1 MVIYNSGSSLN
12 LYRQQNKN
20 IHAIRVID
28 EFFAAR
34 VAQQKGLRPSA
45 WVSRLKK
52 IKRSSRG

>member
-34 VAQQKGLRPSA
+34 VAQQKGLRKSA